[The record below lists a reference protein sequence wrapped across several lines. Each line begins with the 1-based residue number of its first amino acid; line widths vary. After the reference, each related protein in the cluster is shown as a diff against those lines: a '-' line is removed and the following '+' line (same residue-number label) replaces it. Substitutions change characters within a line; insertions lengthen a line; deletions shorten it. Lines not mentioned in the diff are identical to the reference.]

1 MDGMR
6 VGGRGWWGGQ
16 AQSVRAVQSREGVA
30 SEFENIARKLHLGF
44 KKLRERSILGF
55 ETSREMS

>member
-1 MDGMR
+1 